1 MSTVRATT
9 HPLLRIGKSSTLH
22 NTRWLRH
29 QKSITLLNQNRKN
42 NSTATTRE
50 ELTSRV
56 IPTYQLSPS
65 TSPLTAPFK
74 PTATAPHA
82 APAARA
88 AARFAVRGNAIV
100 TGGAGDL
107 GLAASR
113 ALLEHGAPGLMLFDL
128 DRDALARRAA
138 ALAAEFPA
146 ARVTSARVD
155 VTSAGDVRRGVAAAV
170 RELGSADVLLALA
183 GVASCAHA
191 MGPAAAA
198 AEEDGDAAAAAAEW
212 RRVLDVNATG
222 AFLCARAVAR
232 AQVEAGRP
240 ASLVLAASISAHR
253 VNFPQPQAAYNA
265 SKAAVRHMASSLA
278 AEWAR
283 YGIRVNT
290 ISPGYM
296 DTILNEGDGLKVARD
311 AWRDR
316 NVMGRMG
323 DPEELCGAVVL
334 LASQA
339 GSYITGTDLVV
350 DGGQTLLM

>member
-1 MSTVRATT
+1 MSTVCATT
-9 HPLLRIGKSSTLH
+9 HPLLRIGKSSLH

-29 QKSITLLNQNRKN
+29 QKSITLLYQNRKN

-56 IPTYQLSPS
+56 IPTYELSPS

-74 PTATAPHA
+74 PSATAPHA

-88 AARFAVRGNAIV
+88 AARFAIRGNAIV

-191 MGPAAAA
+191 VGPAAP
-198 AEEDGDAAAAAAEW
+198 AEEDGDAAAVAEW

-232 AQVEAGRP
+232 AQVDAGRP